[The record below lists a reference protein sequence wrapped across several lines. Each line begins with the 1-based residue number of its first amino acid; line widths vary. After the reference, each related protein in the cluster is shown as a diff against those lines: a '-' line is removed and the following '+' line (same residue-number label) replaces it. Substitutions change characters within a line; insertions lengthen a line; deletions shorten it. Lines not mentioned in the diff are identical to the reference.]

1 MQGCLNGT
9 IIRQLSR
16 ESGVCWFQKDHDANR
31 QKVKTWSVG
40 QMSMCR
46 GYQRHGPTHE
56 EKWSIH
62 YTAGCIQDDGA
73 VGTFQ
78 TNLMWLKHTIYCTR
92 CQFEPSTVRPTDSSL
107 EMMWNRD
114 DDDGDDYVTLYLHI
128 YENALSCS
136 LI

>member
-9 IIRQLSR
+9 IIRQLLR

-46 GYQRHGPTHE
+46 EYQRHELTHE
-56 EKWSIH
+56 EKCSIH
-62 YTAGCIQDDGA
+62 YTADFIQDYGA
-73 VGTFQ
+73 VRTFHK
-78 TNLMWLKHTIYCTR
+78 NLMWLKHTIYCTH

-107 EMMWNRD
+107 D
-114 DDDGDDYVTLYLHI
+114 DV
-128 YENALSCS
+128 EQR
-136 LI
+136 